1 MMEAASWDLAG
12 RAVIVTGGGTG
23 IGRAAAHQFAMEGAD
38 VLVVGRTAARLQ
50 EAADGWPSIRTMVAD
65 VAAADAPAEIVAAAL
80 AAFGRIDVLVN
91 NAAITRP
98 APLGAIDRAVAHQQ
112 LAVNLLGPLFLAQ
125 AALPHLEQRS
135 GVIINITASPQQ
147 RGWPSNSVDGAT
159 NVALDCLTHTWAVE
173 LGPRGIRVVS
183 VAPGMTET
191 GVLARAGTDPDPDPE
206 RIASGPQGEG
216 LGRSL
221 PLGRP
226 AKLAEIVW
234 WIVNAARPQASYLT
248 GSVVRVDGGAGAS

>member
-1 MMEAASWDLAG
+1 METVSWALAR

-38 VLVVGRTAARLQ
+38 VLVVGRSAARLD
-50 EAADGWPSIRTMVAD
+50 ETAGGWPRIRTMAAD
-65 VAAADAPAEIVAAAL
+65 VAAADAPAEIVATAL
-80 AAFGRIDVLVN
+80 ATFGRIDVLVN

-112 LAVNLLGPLFLAQ
+112 LAINLLGPLLLAQ

-135 GVIINITASPQQ
+135 GVIVNITASPQQ
-147 RGWPSNSVDGAT
+147 RGWPSNSVYGAT
-159 NVALDCLTHTWAVE
+159 KVALDCLTHTWAVE
-173 LGPRGIRVVS
+173 LAPRGIRVVS

-191 GVLARAGTDPDPDPE
+191 CVLARAGVGTDSE
-206 RIASGPQGEG
+206 RTASGPQREGEG
-216 LGRSL
+216 LRRSV

-226 AKLAEIVW
+226 AKPAEIAW
-234 WIVNAARPQASYLT
+234 WIVNAALPQASYLT
-248 GSVVRVDGGAGAS
+248 GSVVRVDGGAGVS

>member
-1 MMEAASWDLAG
+1 MMEAASWALAG

-23 IGRAAAHQFAMEGAD
+23 IGRAAAYQFAMEGAD
-38 VLVVGRTAARLQ
+38 VLVVGRSAARLD
-50 EAADGWPSIRTMVAD
+50 ETADGWPSIRTMVAD

-91 NAAITRP
+91 NAAMTRP
-98 APLGAIDRAVAHQQ
+98 APLGAIDRAVADQQ
-112 LAVNLLGPLFLAQ
+112 LAINLLGPLFLAQ

-135 GVIINITASPQQ
+135 GVIVNITASPQQ
-147 RGWPSNSVDGAT
+147 RGWPGNSIYGAT
-159 NVALDCLTHTWAVE
+159 KVALDCLTHTWAAE

-183 VAPGMTET
+183 VAPGMTEDC
-191 GVLARAGTDPDPDPE
+191 VAARAGLGTDPE
-206 RIASGPQGEG
+206 RTAGGPEGEE
-216 LGRSL
+216 LRRSV

-226 AKLAEIVW
+226 AKLAEIAW

-248 GSVVRVDGGAGAS
+248 GSVVRVDGGAGVS